1 MAVGLASAEADSIL
15 EHLCDVTAQGASTT
29 DVFVQ
34 LHTAEPGAAGT
45 TAIATEN
52 NRQGP
57 VSFGVASAG
66 AIAND
71 AQVQW
76 VNVLGSETY
85 THFSVWTLV
94 TGGAFNFSGTVT
106 ANAVTAND
114 TFTVPI
120 GDFDVSLPI
129 AA

>member
-1 MAVGLASAEADSIL
+1 MAVGLSAAEANSIL
-15 EHLCDVTAQGASTT
+15 DHLCDNTAQGASTT

-34 LHTAEPGAAGT
+34 LHIGDPGAAGT
-45 TAIATEN
+45 TNPAVETTRQQAT
-52 NRQGP
+52 
-57 VSFGVASAG
+57 FGTSASGG
-66 AIAND
+66 AISNT
-71 AQVQW
+71 AQLQW
-76 VNVLGSETY
+76 TNVAASEDY

-94 TGGAFNFSGTVT
+94 TGGAFKFSGTVT

-114 TFTVPI
+114 TFTVPV